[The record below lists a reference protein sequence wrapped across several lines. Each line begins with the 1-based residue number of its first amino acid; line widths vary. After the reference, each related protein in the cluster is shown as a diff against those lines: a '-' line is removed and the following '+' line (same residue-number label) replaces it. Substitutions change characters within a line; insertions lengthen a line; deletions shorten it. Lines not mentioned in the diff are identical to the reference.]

1 MPRSATFRLL
11 SFSAAAGLFLAGC
24 STNSPVDTSRAAKG
38 ASGSIHGGQQPVS
51 GASVQLYAVGTSGDG
66 SAATPLLARSV
77 LSDTNGYF
85 YVAAT
90 YTCPSAS
97 TPVYITA
104 TGGSPAPGI
113 SNTQIALMA
122 SLGPCGSLAAYTFV
136 NINEITTV
144 AAVYAL
150 APFMSSIS
158 AIGSGPS
165 DATALASAF
174 TYAGYFAN
182 TSTGETPGANLPA
195 NYSVPVAQINTIADL
210 LAACINSTGGVSGD
224 TSVCGTIFALTLPPG
239 GATSTNTI
247 AALLNL
253 AKNPTLNTAALYNLI
268 PPVSPFQ
275 PTQPIVPPDLSLR
288 LFANS
293 FFVVSPSAVTFAP
306 TVVNFTQPTETV
318 TVTNGTSAGVNITST
333 SITGVNAS
341 DFALVPQPGS
351 DCAITVSANTTC
363 TFQISFTPSAP
374 GARAAYLT
382 IANTSANPSI
392 AIAIAGIGAAGS
404 AGPITLTP
412 SSLTFTQLGISQ
424 TLTLTNSGPTPL
436 SINKINVS
444 SSAYTQTNTCGSS
457 LPASSSCSINV
468 SVPGP
473 SSVTSATLTIVDD
486 ASGGPQTASL
496 SFSGSAGA
504 NFPPLVNFGHW
515 AIGTTGSESLIV
527 GGPGAYGSFSFTIT
541 GANATDFSFA
551 QDSSVLST
559 SCNYEN
565 RFHSSCTINLF
576 YQPSALATSTAYV
589 NIAGVGRFTLTGTGD
604 PAGVDFDL
612 YGSINSG
619 YAPPITALGLSTPV
633 GTPQSSSF
641 GIRNTGAVSPLSLNA
656 PAISGPNAAE
666 FAVTMPSSCSSGC
679 SPVITFTPAGTGTRS
694 ATLTYTDRT
703 NAVIRT
709 LTLTGTGTTPVP
721 VLTAPTNLYF
731 SNVPVGTVSAS
742 QTITVNAFQNHP
754 IQASIT
760 PINSGG
766 PQPFIFTGPTFCAS
780 TPCTLS
786 IAYAPTSTTDSEA
799 NVHIVATDTIGLSSA
814 YIQAYG
820 QVPPLAFIDFN
831 PQTLVFAAQAI
842 NTVSAPQTVTFTNT
856 GTTVLMLTFS
866 IDPVYPYATDFTLV
880 NHCPASLAINAGC
893 TVDVS
898 FAPVANGYSHTNLV
912 INGTNSP
919 RYVDL
924 SGTTP

>member
-1 MPRSATFRLL
+1 MPRSGIFRLL

-24 STNSPVDTSRAAKG
+24 SKNSPVDTSRAAKG

-66 SAATPLLARSV
+66 SVATPLLAKSV
-77 LSDTNGYF
+77 LSDANGYF
-85 YVAAT
+85 YLAAT

-165 DATALASAF
+165 DAAALASAF
-174 TYAGYFAN
+174 TYAGYLAN
-182 TSTGETPGANLPA
+182 TSTGETPGNNLPP
-195 NYSVPVAQINTIADL
+195 NYSVPVAQMNTIADL
-210 LAACINSTGGVSGD
+210 LGACINSAGGVSGD
-224 TSVCGTIFALTLPPG
+224 TSVCGTFFALTLPPG
-239 GATSTNTI
+239 GVTSTDTI
-247 AALLNL
+247 AALLHL
-253 AKNPTLNTAALYNLI
+253 ANYPTLNTAALYNLI
-268 PPVSPFQ
+268 PPLSPFQ

-288 LFANS
+288 LLANS
-293 FFVVSPSAVTFAP
+293 SFVVSPSAVTFAP
-306 TVVNFTQPTETV
+306 AVVNFTQPTETV

-351 DCAITVSANTTC
+351 DCAITVLANATC

-374 GARAAYLT
+374 GGRAAYFILG
-382 IANTSANPSI
+382 NTSANPSI
-392 AIAIAGIGAAGS
+392 AIALSGSGTAGS
-404 AGPITLTP
+404 AGPVTLTP
-412 SSLTFTQLGISQ
+412 SSLTFTLLGIPQ
-424 TLTLTNSGPTPL
+424 VLTLTNSGSTPL
-436 SINKINVS
+436 SINAINIS
-444 SSAYTQTNTCGSS
+444 STAYTQTNNCGSS
-457 LPASSSCSINV
+457 LLAASSCSIEV
-468 SVPGP
+468 SVPRRTIIP
-473 SSVTSATLTIVDD
+473 PATLTIVDD
-486 ASGGPQTASL
+486 ASGGPQIASL

-504 NFPPLVNFGHW
+504 SFPPLVDFGHW
-515 AIGTTGSESLIV
+515 AIGATGSEFLDID
-527 GGPGAYGSFSFTIT
+527 GPGVYATYNLTIT

-551 QDSSVLST
+551 QNSSVLST
-559 SCNYEN
+559 ICNYQSRSN
-565 RFHSSCTINLF
+565 STCPIALF
-576 YQPSALATSTAYV
+576 YKPSALATSTAYV

-612 YGSINSG
+612 DPINP
-619 YAPPITALGLSTPV
+619 YYLGSTPI
-633 GTPQSSSF
+633 GAPRSSSF
-641 GIRNTGAVSPLSLNA
+641 AIRNTGTVSPLSLDA
-656 PAISGPNAAE
+656 PALSGPNAAE
-666 FAVTMPSSCSSGC
+666 FAVTAPSCSSGC
-679 SPVITFTPAGTGTRS
+679 SSVITFTPAGTGARS
-694 ATLTYTDRT
+694 ATLTYTDST

-709 LTLTGTGTTPVP
+709 TTLTGTGTTPVP
-721 VLTAPTNLYF
+721 VLTAPTNLQF
-731 SNVPVGTVSAS
+731 TKVPVGTVSAS
-742 QTITVNAFQNHP
+742 QTITVNAYQNHP
-754 IQASIT
+754 IQASLT
-760 PINSGG
+760 STFSGG

-786 IAYAPTSTTDSEA
+786 IAYAPTANDTTGT
-799 NVHIVATDTIGLSSA
+799 NVYIGATDTVGLSSGNIHA
-814 YIQAYG
+814 FG
-820 QVPPLAFIDFN
+820 QVAPFAYVSFN
-831 PQTLVFAAQAI
+831 PQNLVFAAQAI

-866 IDPVYPYATDFTLV
+866 VEASYSHATEFTLV
-880 NHCPASLAINAGC
+880 NHCPASLAINASC

-898 FAPVANGYSHTNLV
+898 FAPVANGYSHTSLV
-912 INGTNSP
+912 INGSNVP

-924 SGTTP
+924 NGSDPP